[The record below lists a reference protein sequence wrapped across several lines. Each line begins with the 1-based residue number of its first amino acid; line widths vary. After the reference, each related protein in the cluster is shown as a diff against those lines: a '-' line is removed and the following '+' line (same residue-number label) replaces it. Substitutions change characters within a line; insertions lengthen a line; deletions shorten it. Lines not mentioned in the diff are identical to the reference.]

1 MGGSRAPPDML
12 VLDKK
17 EVNNGIIVEI
27 DGKNFTRQDMNY
39 IQQLSEIVQDSG
51 EEGKFDLGN
60 LHITIN
66 SLETFEKELIVCKKY

>member
-1 MGGSRAPPDML
+1 
-12 VLDKK
+12 
-17 EVNNGIIVEI
+17 
-27 DGKNFTRQDMNY
+27 MNY

-66 SLETFEKELIVCKKY
+66 SLETFEKELIVCES